1 MLLES
6 LVFIGSFIMCFAPNL
21 GVFIGGRVFVGAGT
35 RMCLPSGSTLI
46 NELVY
51 TNIRGRLMSFWQMFF
66 SVGALLAS
74 YISLGGTY
82 SPQLGLWQWRM
93 AVIIQ
98 VINPI
103 IICSTIFLVPE
114 TPRWYMQHDRE
125 ADARRSLE
133 KVRRPEEI
141 DQELFEI
148 REAIIYEN
156 TYTKGS
162 YKQLFVN
169 KSYRNR
175 LILAVIINAGQQFT
189 GVGTLTSYSGIIYK
203 QVFSSTNT
211 VILINALN
219 SVTSIMFC
227 FITFFVADRWGR
239 MPLLMYGALGQG
251 CMMLGVAT
259 LVTQSKVVNGMRSI
273 GIGAGTAVFFF
284 IFHLFYQPSWGATI
298 WIWTTEIFP
307 MAC

>member
-1 MLLES
+1 M
-6 LVFIGSFIMCFAPNL
+6 
-21 GVFIGGRVFVGAGT
+21 
-35 RMCLPSGSTLI
+35 
-46 NELVY
+46 
-51 TNIRGRLMSFWQMFF
+51 
-66 SVGALLAS
+66 
-74 YISLGGTY
+74 
-82 SPQLGLWQWRM
+82 
-93 AVIIQ
+93 
-98 VINPI
+98 
-103 IICSTIFLVPE
+103 
-114 TPRWYMQHDRE
+114 HDRE

-239 MPLLMYGALGQG
+239 KPLLMYGALGQG

-259 LVTQSKVVNGMRSI
+259 LVTQSKVVDGMRSI
-273 GIGAGTAVFFF
+273 GIGAGTAVFFSSS
-284 IFHLFYQPSWGATI
+284 IFSISLVGELPS
-298 WIWTTEIFP
+298 IFGLRKFSQWHVEYIDTRLIP
-307 MAC
+307 SDSSKWCCNGYADARN